1 MHTLS
6 VKAVQTKTQNYYE
19 LFQLTYVGW
28 DTFRMI
34 IKRSNLT

>member
-19 LFQLTYVGW
+19 VFQLTYVGW
-28 DTFRMI
+28 DTFHMI
-34 IKRSNLT
+34 FQT